1 MIKTRNELKS
11 YALQLCITMLER
23 TAERYEKGI
32 LPTITDH
39 KGYIPTFLEE
49 FCRPFWGLAPIIAE
63 EEQDLTLSF
72 NGKTVP
78 LADWVFEILDDG
90 LTPDTEHT
98 WDRYRFTGAG
108 PGLDFQNVTEI
119 AGLLIGMYF
128 CREKIWDRF
137 SDDKKR
143 QFADRIFSFC
153 SGECEKLAE
162 NNHIWFPLFC
172 VLVLKKLGFCYP
184 KTDEYILS
192 GLERLEEMYIS
203 DGWYSDGDFGRF
215 DYYTV
220 WSMHSYP
227 LIWSLI
233 EDESFPQYEAYRT
246 RYLSRTEKFLKQY
259 IYAFD
264 TDGGIVPMGRSLV
277 YRFAA
282 VCIFPLAVMAGCDID
297 AGLARHITLKNIS
310 YFKEHIRMND
320 GGILPAGYFYEA
332 PGLVENYTADG
343 GAYWC
348 TKTFLCLLMPEN
360 HPFWNAEKQLSP
372 IEEGDYLVKPL
383 CKPIN
388 LTVSGTKSSGITI
401 YNNIS
406 QYYQRGIYCNPFNDM
421 ASYYCKFAYNS
432 RSGFAVSTHDN
443 ICFDNMISLQTQDRS
458 MSSHRWGFTDLG
470 SKGDIMLSAHLP
482 FANDKN
488 TRIVTALLP
497 FLSGCHVRLHKV
509 CLSQEYAVRE
519 GGFSVPLYN
528 DYHTETLKDNV
539 YIMENGSLYSYMTA
553 TATVPLSFCECK
565 PQPAMHL
572 LAPLSRFPAYET
584 KLLTAGTYYFASA
597 YYVGTENTKKLPVL
611 KLCDNALHIEE
622 NGKAHEIPLSLLEIQ
637 HD

>member
-11 YALQLCITMLER
+11 YALDLCMTMAQR

-32 LPTITDH
+32 LPVVTDH

-49 FCRPFWGLAPIIAE
+49 FCRPFWGLAPVIAE
-63 EEQDLTLSF
+63 EEKDLTLSV
-72 NGKTVP
+72 NGKTV
-78 LADWVFEILDDG
+78 LLSDWVFGIMDDG
-90 LTPDTEHT
+90 LTPDTERT
-98 WDRYRFTGAG
+98 WDRYRYTGAG
-108 PGLDFQNVTEI
+108 AGLDFQNVTEI
-119 AGLLIGMYF
+119 AGLLIGLYF
-128 CREKIWDRF
+128 CREKVWDRF
-137 SDDKKR
+137 DEDKK
-143 QFADRIFSFC
+143 QTFADRIFSFC
-153 SGECEKLAE
+153 SGECEHLAE
-162 NNHIWFPLFC
+162 NNHIWFPMFC
-172 VLVLKKLGFCYP
+172 VLVLKKLGFSYP
-184 KTDEYILS
+184 KTDYYLRI

-233 EDESFPQYEAYRT
+233 EDETFPEYESYRA
-246 RYLSRTEKFLKQY
+246 RFIARTEEFLKQY

-264 TDGGIVPMGRSLV
+264 IDGGMVPMGRSLV

-282 VCIFPLAVMAGCDID
+282 VCIFPLAAMAGCNID
-297 AGLARHITLKNIS
+297 MGLARRITLKNIS
-310 YFKEHIRMND
+310 YFKEHMRLND
-320 GGILPAGYFYEA
+320 SGILPTGYFYEA

-360 HPFWNAEKQLSP
+360 HPFWTAEEKSAP
-372 IEEGDYLVKPL
+372 IEKGDYLVRPL
-383 CKPIN
+383 CEPIN
-388 LTVSGTKSSGITI
+388 LTVGGTKNSGITI
-401 YNNIS
+401 YNNVA
-406 QYYQRGIYCNPFNDM
+406 QYYQRGFYCNPFNDM

-443 ICFDNMISLQTQDRS
+443 ISFDNMISLQTPERS
-458 MSSHRWGFTDLG
+458 MSSHRWGFVDLG
-470 SKGDIMLSAHLP
+470 REDDILLSYHLP

-497 FLSGCHVRLHKV
+497 LADGCHVRLHKV
-509 CLSQEYAVRE
+509 TLSQEYTVRE
-519 GGFSVPLYN
+519 GGFSVPLWN
-528 DYHTETLKDNV
+528 DYHTETLKNNV
-539 YIMENGSLYSYMTA
+539 YTMENGNLYSVMSA
-553 TATVPLSFCECK
+553 VATVPISYSECK

-584 KLLTAGTYYFASA
+584 ELLSAGTYYFACA
-597 YYVGTENTKKLPVL
+597 YSIGSQKENSLPRIVL
-611 KLCDNALHIEE
+611 SEDALTVTQKGETR
-622 NGKAHEIPLSLLEIQ
+622 KIPLVLL
-637 HD
+637 DK